1 MKTKTSGFTLTE
13 LMITIVIVGIM
24 AALAMPAMR
33 DFIDNTRII
42 NRSEQIANLMRFAKG
57 EAVRRNLPV
66 VICGVNVRK
75 DGRPSGVC
83 DNKAL
88 SSGMLAFIDVDKN
101 GKYDSTIDTDLRTI
115 SINGNNHA
123 EVKVNPD
130 SYKIN
135 ISSKNTTVVSDPDS
149 VNEYVFLPNGS
160 FALKTTKASLANLKT
175 STNYARFVLTSTNNS
190 NKAQRV
196 RIVVINPMGKVD
208 VCKNNDNY
216 EQPIICK
223 AS

>member
-13 LMITIVIVGIM
+13 LMITIAIVGIM

-33 DFIDNTRII
+33 DFISNTRLI

-83 DNKAL
+83 DNRAL
-88 SSGMLAFIDVDKN
+88 SSGMLAFVDVDKN
-101 GKYDSTIDTDLRTI
+101 GKYDSKIDTDLRTI

-123 EVKVNPD
+123 EVTVKPD

-135 ISSKNTTVVSDPDS
+135 ISSKDTTVATDPDS
-149 VNEYVFLPNGS
+149 INEYVFLPNGS

-175 STNYARFVLTSTNNS
+175 STNYVRLVLTPSNTN
-190 NKAQRV
+190 KTQRA

-208 VCKNNDNY
+208 ICKNNDNY
-216 EQPIICK
+216 EQPSICK
-223 AS
+223 VS